1 MGKNMIYETKAIYR
15 IEYELILFVKELREK
30 KGISQRDLS
39 IKMGFVETFV
49 GKCESIDQPEKYNL
63 RHLGILKNV
72 FKLNSL
78 DDFFPNGIPKNEQ
91 IIIKYRKDHLLK
103 MDGTISKV
111 TENKIVDIITVL
123 GKTKAQNN
131 KK

>member
-1 MGKNMIYETKAIYR
+1 MIYETKAIYR